1 MAKRGFD
8 VVVVRRSGPVS
19 SFSMRGGWIYLLV
32 ILMLVLTAAV
42 AGGGYLLWQQQTLVT
57 EMTEETRMLSLRAER
72 LEALSQEQETRE
84 ILAQQAAEERQASPD
99 KDKGRGKSAAPAPAA
114 ASPAA
119 AEAQA
124 PAGGGA
130 AESIRAAENASEEP
144 SKSDYITINNIEQK
158 VEGGDLVVSFDLVN
172 EREDKEPVSGYISLL
187 AQGTRNGKPW
197 IEAWPPQ
204 RLNPS
209 GRPQNFRRG
218 TPFSVQRYR
227 HFRARVAAVNDKEF
241 QNLEF
246 VIYSRQGELA
256 LVHTQALEP
265 GAKSAEPRR

>member
-42 AGGGYLLWQQQTLVT
+42 AGGGYLLWQQQKLVT
-57 EMTEETRMLSLRAER
+57 DMAEETRMLSLRAER
-72 LEALSQEQETRE
+72 LEGLSQEQETRE
-84 ILAQQAAEERQASPD
+84 ILAQQAAEERQE
-99 KDKGRGKSAAPAPAA
+99 KGRGKSAPEKAAPAP
-114 ASPAA
+114 SPAA

-124 PAGGGA
+124 PAAAGSGA
-130 AESIRAAENASEEP
+130 GESIRAAENAASEEP

-172 EREDKEPVSGYISLL
+172 ERDGKEPVSGYITLV
-187 AQGTRNGKPW
+187 AHGARNGKPW

-204 RLNPS
+204 RLNAQ

-227 HFRARVAAVNDKEF
+227 HFRARVAAVNDKDF

-246 VIYSRQGELA
+246 VIHSRQGELA
-256 LVHTQALEP
+256 LVHTRALEP
-265 GAKSAEPRR
+265 TAGEARPRR